1 MSQHGGQTYATCWA
15 QQCGDMLRWHAAIVW
30 PGLNITANGRMNTV
44 WFKGTTSCGNEKERS
59 KKCTHFTP
67 FIPASFT
74 GPMTQKRREKYPGQV
89 VTSKRRAEVEG
100 LVQSYALNNKQI

>member
-1 MSQHGGQTYATCWA
+1 MS
-15 QQCGDMLRWHAAIVW
+15 RWHAAIVW

-44 WFKGTTSCGNEKERS
+44 CFKGRRSCCNEKERS

-67 FIPASFT
+67 VAHASFT
-74 GPMTQKRREKYPGQV
+74 GLMTQKRREKYPGQV

-100 LVQSYALNNKQI
+100 LVQGYALLK